1 MNKAIKRPHRKLPTT
16 EEILAKLSQGKY
28 FSKLDA
34 SSAYWQ
40 IPLDEESSK
49 LLTFNTPFGRYR
61 FLRMAFGIV
70 SASDV
75 CQEYVENMIEGIEY
89 ALNDQDDIIIWGST
103 HEQLASTTKEVFSAI
118 RKSGMKLN

>member
-1 MNKAIKRPHRKLPTT
+1 MLV
-16 EEILAKLSQGKY
+16 
-28 FSKLDA
+28 